1 MRCTVHNTHYMVI
14 FRAWSSLLEFE
25 NPTSFGDFF
34 KTEPDLNPI
43 FYISSNPM
51 KPEPE
56 VQTREYPKTII

>member
-1 MRCTVHNTHYMVI
+1 MGGKYVCS
-14 FRAWSSLLEFE
+14 RAWSSLPEPE